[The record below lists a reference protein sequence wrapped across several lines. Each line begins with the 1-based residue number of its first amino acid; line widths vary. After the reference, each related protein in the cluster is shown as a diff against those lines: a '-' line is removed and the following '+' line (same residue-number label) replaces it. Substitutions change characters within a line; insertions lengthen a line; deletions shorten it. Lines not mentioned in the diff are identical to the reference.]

1 VVTKSGDAY
10 KLVPIWWFLL
20 VILGT
25 WLVTSALTVIP
36 ARIGSRHPT
45 AQILQAELS

>member
-1 VVTKSGDAY
+1 MVTKSGDAY

-25 WLVTSALTVIP
+25 WLVTSVLTVIP